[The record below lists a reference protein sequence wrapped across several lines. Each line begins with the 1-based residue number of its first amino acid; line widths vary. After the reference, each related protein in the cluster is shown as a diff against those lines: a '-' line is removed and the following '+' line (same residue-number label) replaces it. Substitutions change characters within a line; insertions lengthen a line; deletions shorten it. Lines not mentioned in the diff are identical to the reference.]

1 MHLLLLYSVSKD
13 RRSRFSISY
22 GRLFCLFLFFMG
34 SMGVPASVSLAQ
46 SLPIYF
52 FEHLDQEDGLPHSTV
67 FQIMQDRHGFIWFA
81 TRNGVAKY
89 DGIRMRIF
97 QHDSTDTNSISHND
111 SGGVLEDRK
120 GYIWVRT
127 WGGGLNRIDETTG
140 EIRVF
145 RYTPGDTATLSEDRV
160 QTFFTDSRGIL
171 WAGTFS
177 KGLNRFHPETDGFTR
192 YMAGTPGAQGLSSN
206 RIWSITEMKDG
217 SLWVGTDNGLN
228 RLDVE
233 TGQINSYYL
242 SRDDKQ
248 SNRIRTLLPGSDG
261 RLWVGTEKG
270 LKRFDPKTG
279 RFTPPD
285 TMNGFP
291 PALFSDAISAL
302 YEDDQKILWVGTP
315 NHGLYRVDLGAG
327 TWDRFRRE
335 FQKKGTLSNN
345 DVRWIHEDR
354 SGVLWIGTRGGG
366 VNKLSKIYTGF
377 TLHESIGDD
386 DPCPGLNTIHAL
398 ADDGVG
404 GIWSGTWYNGL
415 NRIQEGEGC
424 TSYGGA
430 LPEGPGSMAIN
441 ALYGNESGGL
451 FVGTWE
457 KGLLSYDRTS
467 QRFSRLNPGDGS
479 APDIRTITALAQ
491 DHQGRI
497 WAGSREQGLFRHDP
511 ATGDA
516 LHIPEI
522 NGTRTVSSLLVDSV
536 QNLWVG
542 TDAGLFHLGPD
553 GSTLSAFTH
562 STNYSAGL
570 SNQVVTSLALGN
582 QGCIWVGTY
591 QGLSR
596 LDPSTGIFR
605 QYTQKDG
612 LAGELIKAVVADG
625 SGTVWISTDRGISR
639 LDPGTHTIRN
649 FDFPLVFNQGAALIS
664 FSRDRIIF
672 GGETGYLS
680 FDPRD
685 VVVDK
690 TPPPMVLSGIS
701 LHNKPV
707 LPGTVYGKKVILHGP
722 VHETD
727 QVTLSHNDN
736 SLSIAFALLDFNS
749 PLNTI
754 YSYRLE
760 GCDTEWRTVQGAGA
774 NAHYSDLS
782 PGEYTFRVTGT
793 SSMGKK
799 NDTGAS
805 LAISITPPF
814 WERWYFRL
822 GLLGSILLLVCWAI
836 YLRFSRETRKN
847 KMLTELVN
855 ERTKELLEQKQQLE
869 HLSRTDP
876 LTGLNNRRGFLER
889 VGQEIH
895 HHRRTQKSMSFILC
909 DVDDF
914 KILNDTHGHDCGD
927 YVLETMGSLLPR
939 EIRGQDILGRWGGE
953 EFILLLPESD
963 PDGAVLLVRRIQGA
977 LASQDF
983 SWKGKKLSVTMTYGI
998 SLFSHKEGLDAS
1010 VAKADKA
1017 LYRGK
1022 QQGKNCAVIQA

>member
-1 MHLLLLYSVSKD
+1 MHSFLLYPVSKD
-13 RRSRFSISY
+13 RWHRLSTASA
-22 GRLFCLFLFFMG
+22 RLFCLFLFFMG
-34 SMGVPASVSLAQ
+34 SMGVIASVSPAQ
-46 SLPIYF
+46 PLPIYY
-52 FEHLDQEDGLPHSTV
+52 FEHLDQKDGLPHSTV
-67 FQIMQDRHGFIWFA
+67 FQIMQDRHGFIWFG

-89 DGIRMRIF
+89 DGIRIRLF
-97 QHDSTDTNSISHND
+97 QHDPTDTNSISHND
-111 SGGVLEDRK
+111 SGGVLEDSQ

-145 RYTPGDTATLSEDRV
+145 RHIQGDPASLSEDRV
-160 QTFFTDSRGIL
+160 QTFFEDSRGIL
-171 WAGTFS
+171 WTGTFS
-177 KGLNRFHPETDGFTR
+177 KGLNRFHPDTGGFTR
-192 YMAGTPGAQGLSSN
+192 YMAGTPGDQGISNN

-228 RLDVE
+228 RFDVE
-233 TGQINSYYL
+233 KGQINSYYY
-242 SRDDKQ
+242 SRDKKL

-261 RLWVGTEKG
+261 RLWVGTENG
-270 LKRFDPKTG
+270 LKQFDPRTG
-279 RFTPPD
+279 RFSPPG

-291 PALFSDAISAL
+291 QALFSDTISAL
-302 YEDDQKILWVGTP
+302 YEDDHKILWVGTR
-315 NHGLYRVDLGAG
+315 NHGLYRVDLGGG

-377 TLHESIGDD
+377 NLLEGIGDD
-386 DPCPGLNTIHAL
+386 DPCSGLSSIHAL
-398 ADDGVG
+398 ADDGEG

-430 LPEGPGSMAIN
+430 LPGGPGNQEIN
-441 ALYGNESGGL
+441 ALYRNESGGL
-451 FVGTWE
+451 FIGTWE
-457 KGLLSYDRTS
+457 NGLLFYDRTS
-467 QRFSRLNPGDGS
+467 RRFSRLNQGDGS
-479 APDIRTITALAQ
+479 VPDTRTITALAL
-491 DHQGRI
+491 DSQGRI
-497 WAGSREQGLFRHDP
+497 WAGSRENGLFRHDP
-511 ATGDA
+511 ATGKA

-522 NGTRTVSSLLVDSV
+522 NGTQTVSSLLMDPG

-542 TDAGLFHLGPD
+542 TDSGLFYLGPD
-553 GSTLSAFTH
+553 GNTLSAFTY
-562 STNYSAGL
+562 STKDSAGL
-570 SNQVVTSLALGN
+570 SNKVVTSLAMGTR
-582 QGCIWVGTY
+582 GGIWVGTY

-596 LDPSTGIFR
+596 LDSSTGTFR
-605 QYTQKDG
+605 QYTVKDG
-612 LAGELIKAVVADG
+612 LAGELIKAVVVDG

-649 FDFPLVFNQGAALIS
+649 FDFPLVFNQGAALFS
-664 FSRDRIIF
+664 FSRDRIVF

-680 FDPRD
+680 FNPRD

-701 LHNKPV
+701 LHNKRV
-707 LPGTVYGKKVILHGP
+707 LPGEVYGKKVILHRP

-727 QVTLSHNDN
+727 RVTLAHNEN

-760 GCDTEWRTVQGAGA
+760 GCDKAWRKVRGAGA
-774 NAHYSDLS
+774 TAHYSDLS

-793 SSMGKK
+793 SSMGQK
-799 NDTGAS
+799 NDIGAS
-805 LAISITPPF
+805 LAITITPPF
-814 WERWYFRL
+814 WDRWYFRL
-822 GLLGSILLLVCWAI
+822 GLLGSILFLACWAI
-836 YLRFSRETRKN
+836 YLRFSQESRKN
-847 KMLTELVN
+847 RILTGLVN

-889 VGQEIH
+889 VDQEIIR
-895 HHRRTQKSMSFILC
+895 HRRIKKSMSFILC

-914 KILNDTHGHDCGD
+914 KALNDTHGHDCGD
-927 YVLETMGSLLPR
+927 YVLETMGRLFPR

-953 EFILLLPESD
+953 EFILLLPETGTE
-963 PDGAVLLVRRIQGA
+963 GAVFLVERIQGA
-977 LASQDF
+977 LENQDF

-998 SLFSHKEGLDAS
+998 SLFSHKEGLDAT
-1010 VAKADKA
+1010 VAKADQA